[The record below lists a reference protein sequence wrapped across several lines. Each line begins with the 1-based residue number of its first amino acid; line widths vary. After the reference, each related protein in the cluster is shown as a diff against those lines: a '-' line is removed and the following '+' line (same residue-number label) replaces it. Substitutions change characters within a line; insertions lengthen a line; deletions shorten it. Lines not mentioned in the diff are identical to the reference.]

1 MVRVV
6 MSLTLVVFAQIL
18 AAAPTVSSAQFKC
31 ESKSNVQAPWD
42 DRGAV
47 SIQSDNAAV
56 QLNFIPGGSS
66 QLDGMGFMSTTNQDS
81 EFRVEARC
89 PGQFIVKS
97 ASPIRIRDFVFQV
110 RDADIGSPEGFIELN
125 VSGFTSLLGQESPSD
140 EFGKQWTVHKNE
152 LERFQNEPEGANK
165 NNLDPFK
172 AKQEQKTLCGTNL
185 LLRFNDLRAVA
196 QRNRTSDN
204 NERRSTSYQLNHLRI
219 SFEAC
224 QP

>member
-1 MVRVV
+1 

-110 RDADIGSPEGFIELN
+110 RDFAEQICCC
-125 VSGFTSLLGQESPSD
+125 VSMICE
-140 EFGKQWTVHKNE
+140 
-152 LERFQNEPEGANK
+152 
-165 NNLDPFK
+165 
-172 AKQEQKTLCGTNL
+172 L
-185 LLRFNDLRAVA
+185 LLKEIAHLIITSGAARVISSIICEFLSKPANHKKKWIHARFALSWPAGFNDRL
-196 QRNRTSDN
+196 
-204 NERRSTSYQLNHLRI
+204 
-219 SFEAC
+219 
-224 QP
+224 